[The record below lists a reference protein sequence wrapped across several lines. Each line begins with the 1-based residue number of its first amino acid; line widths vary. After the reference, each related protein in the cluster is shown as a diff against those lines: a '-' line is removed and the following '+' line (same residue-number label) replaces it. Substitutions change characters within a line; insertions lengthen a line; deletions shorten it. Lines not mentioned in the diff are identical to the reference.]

1 MPGICIVLAGEGPL
15 KELAIKD
22 AEVSRAV
29 DLWHESFTA
38 CPSYASGPKSWTL
51 FRSRYPE
58 VAAAV
63 AKSYL
68 KNDVDL
74 LEDEITARLEP
85 YDSTMALK
93 AYWRARMEKK
103 ENVALKIVKDAKS
116 MGIPLPIE
124 VP

>member
-1 MPGICIVLAGEGPL
+1 M
-15 KELAIKD
+15 
-22 AEVSRAV
+22 
-29 DLWHESFTA
+29 
-38 CPSYASGPKSWTL
+38 

-68 KNDVDL
+68 KNEVDL

-85 YDSTMALK
+85 YDSTVALK